1 MITASDRRFGIEVEC
16 LIPNKH
22 RKLFPIGRYHQGTQI
37 PWGPTGWNTQSDVS
51 IHTESGHFAAEIV
64 SPPLA
69 GEEGLV
75 QVVFMMDTLSTLAAK
90 INKSCGFHIHIDAS
104 DLDEGGVNRI
114 KQSFIN
120 LEPMLYRVSGENAVN
135 RWDNTYCKQSGQ
147 WRDGGTSDRYQ
158 SLNLTNIFDPSGRA
172 RREGKRTVEFRL
184 YALHEIDA
192 KQAVAM
198 IYTSVAMVVKSVNDG
213 VMPIPTGD
221 KNSQIRTFV
230 RQNFTDTQC
239 RIIPDA
245 PVWDIVKPLYQNVKV
260 ATV

>member
-16 LIPNKH
+16 LIPDDY
-22 RKLFPIGRYHQGTQI
+22 RGSFPMGSYHAGSQI
-37 PWGPTGWNTQSDVS
+37 PWGPSGWNTQSDGS
-51 IHTESGHFAAEIV
+51 IHTVPGYVAAEIV
-64 SPPLA
+64 SPPLS
-69 GEEGLV
+69 GEDGLV
-75 QVVFMMDTLSTLAAK
+75 QVVFMMDKLSEIGAK
-90 INKSCGFHIHIDAS
+90 VNKSCGFHIHIDAS
-104 DLDEGGVNRI
+104 DLDGDGVNRI
-114 KQSFIN
+114 KESFIN
-120 LEPMLYRVSGENAVN
+120 LEPMLFRVNGENARN
-135 RWDNTYCKQSGQ
+135 RWDNTYCKRSSQ
-147 WRDGGTSDRYQ
+147 WENGGTTSRYQ

-184 YALHEIDA
+184 YSLHEIDA

-198 IYTSVAMVVKSVNDG
+198 IYTSVAMVVKSINDG

-230 RQNFTDTQC
+230 RQNFTDFRC

-245 PVWDIVKPLYQNVKV
+245 PVWDIVRPLYQNVKV